1 MEEKINTENQNINNT
16 LVNNNQVVNN
26 VTNNIQP
33 ENANVT
39 NNVQPEMNNVD
50 SNNKKSNKKIFIILC
65 SIIVFIV
72 LAIVTIIL
80 VFNLNKKKAYETV
93 VNLGIDDYFKYV
105 FSNEYEKNTN
115 LLDINNEEQVYMYYY
130 YNKNTKKYRIDFE
143 DPTFEGNLYLTYA
156 KWDEYMDYHK
166 KVFGVESKHE
176 MGKYDLNIDK
186 IKLVEDDLYLL
197 DSSSPYQCAEA
208 ENTKNC
214 YMKLTKDTNIKG
226 NVELTNVDIKGNTI
240 VGTVSYDS
248 KTENFEFT
256 FEKNKKDYIIKTIKI
271 VDNIE

>member
-130 YNKNTKKYRIDFE
+130 YNN
-143 DPTFEGNLYLTYA
+143 
-156 KWDEYMDYHK
+156 
-166 KVFGVESKHE
+166 
-176 MGKYDLNIDK
+176 
-186 IKLVEDDLYLL
+186 
-197 DSSSPYQCAEA
+197 
-208 ENTKNC
+208 
-214 YMKLTKDTNIKG
+214 
-226 NVELTNVDIKGNTI
+226 
-240 VGTVSYDS
+240 
-248 KTENFEFT
+248 
-256 FEKNKKDYIIKTIKI
+256 
-271 VDNIE
+271 